1 MVSFLNREETKNSGY
16 KLIFGY
22 LMLFVAFI
30 GAITLLPLL
39 MMIFYRDEWM
49 CWPAFFF
56 PGAFALLIGGSLGV
70 FLMRGSTTGR
80 LGKHQDSVLLV
91 AIWLAAVII
100 GAFPF
105 FLADKLDFYGANNG
119 TISMSFSESFFEAM
133 SGYSATGF
141 TVMSG
146 LRGGAPQLANF
157 LDDGVPKYCPHIF
170 LFYRAITQ
178 FFGGVGLVLVVSS
191 AVSDRFGMKLFYTEG
206 HNDRLLPNLAK
217 TAKATFGMY
226 ALIIFLGTLFM
237 WFFGMDLF
245 EALCHSIAG
254 MATGGFTTR
263 VNGFYGY
270 SNPHPLFGAVLPVG
284 IELSC
289 IVIMLLGATSF
300 LLLYNALTLKWK
312 NFLRDLEVRFAAT
325 FIAILT
331 ILCAICIVYQYDD
344 GKTPIGFGNS
354 LRYALFQIVS
364 SITTTG
370 FGNAPS
376 IVILG
381 HGAILLSIIAM
392 LVGGGMGSTAGA
404 IKQYRVAIQLKS
416 LWWSIKYKLSP
427 SRLHHPHNY
436 FRAGKNHELTEETYR
451 EASLYTI
458 LYIIVVLVMSL
469 LLIFFPNW
477 NDGPGAYFTV
487 EEAFYLV
494 TSALSG
500 TGSSIVDFL
509 GLKQSLLL
517 HGGEGLVW
525 TYNFILWIMS
535 LCMIMGRLEI
545 MPLYYGAMRLTR
557 DVLRKETI

>member
-1 MVSFLNREETKNSGY
+1 MVSFLNRDATTNSGY
-16 KLIFGY
+16 RLIFGY

-30 GAITLLPLL
+30 GVITLLPLG
-39 MMIFYRDEWM
+39 MMAFYRDEWM
-49 CWPAFFF
+49 CWPVFVI
-56 PGAFALLIGGSLGV
+56 PGASAVFLGSFIGGV
-70 FLMRGSTTGR
+70 LMRGSTTGR

-91 AIWLAAVII
+91 AIWLTAVTI
-100 GAFPF
+100 GALPF
-105 FLADKLDFYGANNG
+105 FLADKLDFYSANNG
-119 TISMSFSESFFEAM
+119 AVSMSFSESFFESM
-133 SGYSATGF
+133 SGYSACGF

-146 LRGGAPQLANF
+146 ISHGSPVLSNF
-157 LDDGVPKYCPHIF
+157 LDAGVPQYCPHIF

-191 AVSDRFGMKLFYTEG
+191 AVSDRFGMQLFYTEG

-226 ALIIFLGTLFM
+226 ALIILLGTLSM

-254 MATGGFTTR
+254 MATGGFSTR

-270 SNPHPLFGAVLPVG
+270 TNANPVFGKVLPIG
-284 IELSC
+284 IEISC
-289 IVIMLLGATSF
+289 SVIMLLGATSF
-300 LLLYNALTLKWK
+300 LLIYNALTMKWK
-312 NFLRDLEVRFAAT
+312 NFFRDLEIRFSII
-325 FIAILT
+325 FITVMT
-331 ILCAICIVYQYDD
+331 ILCTICVLYQYNNGD
-344 GKTPIGFGNS
+344 GGIDFGAS
-354 LRYALFQIVS
+354 LRYSAFQIIS
-364 SITTTG
+364 CITTTG

-381 HGAILLSIIAM
+381 HGAILLSIMVM

-404 IKQYRVAIQLKS
+404 IKQYRVVIQLKS

-436 FRAGKNHELTEETYR
+436 LRAGKNNELTEETYR

-458 LYIIVVLVMSL
+458 LYLIVVLVMSL

-477 NDGPGAYFTV
+477 NDGKGAYFTV
-487 EEAFYLV
+487 EQAFYLV

-500 TGSSIVDFL
+500 TGNTIVDFL
-509 GLKQSLLL
+509 GLKQTLLAN
-517 HGGEGLVW
+517 GGESLIW
-525 TYNFILWIMS
+525 TYNLILWIMS

-557 DVLRKETI
+557 DLLHKETV